1 MKKQIPSELNPQQAL
16 PRSTQYRYGFLWH
29 KRTAET
35 PEGPHAPLS
44 ASPSQNVLQKF
55 FKTWFAAGFKTPAPL
70 TPSSLL
76 PLTLLPPAGHGP
88 SPGLRATPTRPQR
101 ASAASGRAGPPP
113 AAAVW
118 QNKKKKKP
126 FASPQQPPPPLAST
140 QLRSPPAGIPADPKA
155 GGTPLPGAEGP
166 FPPTSRSAPPPGPAT
181 DLRR

>member
-16 PRSTQYRYGFLWH
+16 PRSTQYRYVFLWH

-118 QNKKKKKP
+118 QNKKKKSRSLLHSNRLRP
-126 FASPQQPPPPLAST
+126 SPPHNSGALPRASPPT
-140 QLRSPPAGIPADPKA
+140 QRQGEPRSRGRRAPSRQRPA
-155 GGTPLPGAEGP
+155 PLPLPAR
-166 FPPTSRSAPPPGPAT
+166 PPT
-181 DLRR
+181 